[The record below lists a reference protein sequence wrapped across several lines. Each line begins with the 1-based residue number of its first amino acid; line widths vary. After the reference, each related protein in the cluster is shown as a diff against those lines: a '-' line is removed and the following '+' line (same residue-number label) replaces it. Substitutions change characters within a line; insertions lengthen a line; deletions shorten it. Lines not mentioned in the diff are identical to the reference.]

1 MDNIKIYLTDEDGVQ
16 TEFDLL
22 GMVTLDDGREFVVL
36 LDEESDYVTIR
47 QLGETG
53 ENEVEY
59 LSADEDTIRNVFKLF
74 CEKYKDVYEV
84 EED

>member
-1 MDNIKIYLTDEDGVQ
+1 MDNTKIYLTDEDGVQ
-16 TEFDLL
+16 TEFDFL
-22 GMVTLDDGREFVVL
+22 GMVTLDDGREFVILV
-36 LDEESDYVTIR
+36 DEESDYVTVL
-47 QLGETG
+47 QLGETS

-59 LSADEDTIRNVFKLF
+59 LSADENTIRKVFKLF